1 MNTKKVLFGVGIGV
15 AFLLIAVCIASWLFF
30 GDSETFYTQIDNT
43 RIERVTARRGGMID
57 LIGGLEYR
65 YSLPAYS
72 DKGGLRNVSF
82 GAPRELRNGAFL
94 KLTVIPLRG
103 VTKWEE
109 VQYHELPPLVQN
121 RYPAP
126 R

>member
-1 MNTKKVLFGVGIGV
+1 MKKVIIGVGIGV
-15 AFLLIAVCIASWLFF
+15 GFLLIAVCLASWLFF
-30 GDSETFYTQIDNT
+30 GDSETYYTQVDNA
-43 RIERVTARRGGMID
+43 RIERIAARRGVID
-57 LIGGLEYR
+57 PTGGLEYQ
-65 YSLPAYS
+65 YHLPAYS

-82 GAPRELRNGAFL
+82 GASRELRNGAFL

-121 RYPAP
+121 RYAAP
-126 R
+126 K

>member
-43 RIERVTARRGGMID
+43 RIERVTARRGGVID
-57 LIGGLEYR
+57 LTGGLEYR

-72 DKGGLRNVSF
+72 DKGGLRNISF
-82 GAPRELRNGAFL
+82 GASRELRNGAFL

-109 VQYHELPPLVQN
+109 VKYHELPPLVQN
-121 RYPAP
+121 RYPSP
-126 R
+126 Q